1 MKTTNTI
8 ESIDAPGL
16 EALNT
21 LLLGFINLSNGE
33 TLAYAEDGERS
44 LVILQGADREELES
58 WLNQMADHE
67 MFGLKAKA
75 IKIEAYASAEEG
87 AGILSA
93 MFLVFG
99 TFTIVAGIL
108 LVITIIIMLADERR
122 SESGITRSL
131 GFKRSDLRAL
141 AVFEGLL
148 TSCFAAILGGV
159 IGLFLALV
167 ISDAFSEIFSSV
179 GASRLD
185 FAASLNSIIDGAS
198 YGFLLSMSV
207 LLGVSYWTSRLN
219 IVAAVRGFQPMDA
232 KGVSW
237 VSLLIL
243 IACFGAASLG
253 GLILLVTGKEDS
265 TFLPLWHMT
274 AALGIIGIC
283 TLFFN
288 VVPSFI
294 PTRVKGVGM
303 LRRNKHSITCATIG
317 FSCFAWA
324 LLPDWIDPVRRK
336 YSQMRSHLRY
346 WGLFK
351 FLQA

>member
-33 TLAYAEDGERS
+33 TLAYAENGERS

-131 GFKRSDLRAL
+131 GFKRSDLCAL

-148 TSCFAAILGGV
+148 TSCLAAILGGV

-198 YGFLLSMSV
+198 YGFLLSNECFAWCIILDKSSQHRRRRKRIPTHGRKGCF
-207 LLGVSYWTSRLN
+207 LGFFVDSNCVFWC
-219 IVAAVRGFQPMDA
+219 
-232 KGVSW
+232 
-237 VSLLIL
+237 SL
-243 IACFGAASLG
+243 LG

-274 AALGIIGIC
+274 AALGIIGTC

-317 FSCFAWA
+317 FLSLLGHCF
-324 LLPDWIDPVRRK
+324 LIGLTLSGRK
-336 YSQMRSHLRY
+336 CSQTRSHLHY
-346 WGLFK
+346 
-351 FLQA
+351 